1 MTAGHPMTP
10 DELRAD
16 IVATR
21 AELADTADALA
32 AKLADKARV
41 GKRIALGIAGT
52 ALLVVVVNRV
62 RQIRRSK

>member
-1 MTAGHPMTP
+1 MTP

-32 AKLADKARV
+32 AKLEEKARV
-41 GKRIALGIAGT
+41 GKRIAVAIAG
-52 ALLVVVVNRV
+52 AAIVVVVVNRL
-62 RQIRRSK
+62 RQSRRSK

>member
-1 MTAGHPMTP
+1 MTP

-32 AKLADKARV
+32 AKLEDKARV
-41 GKRIALGIAGT
+41 GKRIALGIAG
-52 ALLVVVVNRV
+52 AAVVIVVVSRV
-62 RQIRRSK
+62 RQMRQSK

>member
-1 MTAGHPMTP
+1 MTP

-32 AKLADKARV
+32 AKLEDKARV
-41 GKRIALGIAGT
+41 GKRIALGIAG
-52 ALLVVVVNRV
+52 AAVLVVVVNRL
-62 RQIRRSK
+62 RQMRQSK